1 MSVIDALSDFIRA
14 QHPYALCTPCLA
26 KKLHLSEN
34 DAWEALLVVLLQ
46 PSFGLRRR
54 ICYGCAH
61 ADEVVEF
68 VMGTQPPPSASP

>member
-14 QHPYALCTPCLA
+14 QHPNALCTPCLA

-54 ICYGCAH
+54 ICYGCAQ
-61 ADEVVEF
+61 ADEVAEF
-68 VMGTQPPPSASP
+68 VMGTHSSRPASP